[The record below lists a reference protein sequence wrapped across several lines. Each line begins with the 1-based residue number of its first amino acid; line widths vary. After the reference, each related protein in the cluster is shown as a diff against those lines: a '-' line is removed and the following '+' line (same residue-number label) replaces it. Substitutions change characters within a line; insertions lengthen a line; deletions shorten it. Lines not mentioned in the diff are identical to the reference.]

1 MLTEQEMNYVLA
13 NLDSNPF
20 LGTNQMY
27 DLGKLNSPLG
37 ISVLLFC
44 KKRVLYK
51 WTDCHIKLLEKSF
64 FYNFRLVAFHID
76 SQILIKNHSLS
87 LTLINIIKLL
97 VDENLRKKIGKEVCV
112 DYTWKSHYFTSLWK
126 SYYFRII
133 PCIHPLN
140 MALILLV
147 WQQTTFSLLK
157 FFFSK

>member
-1 MLTEQEMNYVLA
+1 MITEQEINYVLA

-51 WTDCHIKLLEKSF
+51 WTDCHIKLLLEKSF

-76 SQILIKNHSLS
+76 SQILIKKSQCVLNFDKHNKAISWW
-87 LTLINIIKLL
+87 KFK
-97 VDENLRKKIGKEVCV
+97 KKIGKEVCV
-112 DYTWKSHYFTSLWK
+112 NYTWKSHYFTSLWK
-126 SYYFRII
+126 SYYRIT

-140 MALILLV
+140 MALILLF